1 MPTLPWIPMED
12 AAPEAEVV
20 VMASRFEVRSPRH
33 VPGFFLASLALLRQ
47 ARRSPGTH
55 GFTLKAE
62 PTKRTFWTLS
72 AWRDDEALRAYAA
85 AEPHRSTMRRQRA
98 AMRDSTFV
106 FWNVKGADLPV
117 AWDDAR
123 RRLAAE
129 KAREP
134 AARG

>member
-12 AAPEAEVV
+12 AAPDAEAV
-20 VMASRFEVRSPRH
+20 VMASRFEVRSLRH

-47 ARRSPGTH
+47 ARTSPGTH

-62 PTKRTFWTLS
+62 LTKRTFWTLS
-72 AWRDDEALRAYAA
+72 AWRDDASLRAYAA
-85 AEPHRSTMRRQRA
+85 AEPHRSTMRRKRGV
-98 AMRDSTFV
+98 MRDSTFV
-106 FWNVKGADLPV
+106 YWKVTGAELPI

-123 RRLAAE
+123 RRLAE

-134 AARG
+134 VPGN